1 VRRQRLAAPLVLLAL
16 ASAVSSDEPRRLMRS
31 ADLARLPQPPADQVI
46 AYGKAP
52 QQHAELRL
60 PKGDGPH
67 PVVIVIHGGCWQT
80 PWAADHVRA
89 LAAAL
94 TAEGYATWSLE
105 YRRLGDPGGG
115 WPGTLED
122 VGRGA
127 DALRGIATARRLDLS
142 RVAALGHSAGGQLAL
157 WLAARRR
164 LPEKSALH
172 TPDPLPIAG
181 VVSLAGITDL
191 QAGAAGQVCGDAI
204 PSLLGGAPEA
214 RADRVAQASPI
225 ALLPLGVPQRLVCG
239 ALDTLVPN
247 ELSRRYL
254 EEAERSGD
262 PVTLEVVQDA
272 GHFEL
277 VDPHGSSW
285 RTVREAVDTVFST
298 PKSLRGR

>member
-1 VRRQRLAAPLVLLAL
+1 MALLVAFALAA
-16 ASAVSSDEPRRLMRS
+16 AVSPEPPRRLLRA
-31 ADLARLPQPPADQVI
+31 ADLARLPQPPADRVI
-46 AYGKAP
+46 AYGDAP
-52 QQHAELRL
+52 QQYAELRL
-60 PKGDGPH
+60 PKGRGPH
-67 PVVIVIHGGCWQT
+67 AVVIVIHGGCWQT

-127 DALRGIATARRLDLS
+127 DALRDAAAAHGLDLS

-164 LPEKSALH
+164 LPRDSALY
-172 TPDPLPIAG
+172 TVQPLPVAG

-191 QAGAAGQVCGDAI
+191 RAGAAGRVCGDAI
-204 PSLLGGAPEA
+204 PALLGGSPDE
-214 RADRVAQASPI
+214 RADRVALVSPL

-239 ALDTLVPN
+239 ALDSLVPN
-247 ELSRRYL
+247 ELSRRYQ
-254 EEAERSGD
+254 AAAARAGD
-262 PVTLEVVQDA
+262 PIGLEVVEDA

-277 VDPHGSSW
+277 VDPGEPAW
-285 RTVREAVDTVFST
+285 RTVLAAVNTVLAGPVRDPS
-298 PKSLRGR
+298 

>member
-1 VRRQRLAAPLVLLAL
+1 MRRHRQAAPFVLLAL
-16 ASAVSSDEPRRLMRS
+16 AAAVSSDEPHRPMRS
-31 ADLARLPQPPADQVI
+31 ADLARLPQPPADRVV
-46 AYGKAP
+46 AYGAAP

-127 DALRGIATARRLDLS
+127 DALRTVAAAHHLDLS

-164 LPEKSALH
+164 LPKGSALFIA
-172 TPDPLPIAG
+172 DPLPIAG

-191 QAGAAGQVCGDAI
+191 RAGAAGQVCGDAI
-204 PSLLGGAPEA
+204 PSLLGGAPDA
-214 RADRVAQASPI
+214 RAERVAESSPI

-239 ALDTLVPN
+239 ALDALVPN
-247 ELSRRYL
+247 DLSRRYQA
-254 EEAERSGD
+254 EAVRAGD
-262 PVTLEVVQDA
+262 SVGMEVVEDA

-277 VDPHGSSW
+277 VDPTSAAW
-285 RTVREAVDTVFST
+285 QPVLRAVDTMLPRPS
-298 PKSLRGR
+298 PAAGR

>member
-1 VRRQRLAAPLVLLAL
+1 
-16 ASAVSSDEPRRLMRS
+16 MRA
-31 ADLARLPQPPADQVI
+31 ADLARLPQPPADRVI
-46 AYGKAP
+46 AYGDAP
-52 QQHAELRL
+52 QQHVELRL
-60 PKGDGPH
+60 PKGRGPH

-127 DALRGIATARRLDLS
+127 DALRSAAAAHGLDLS

-164 LPEKSALH
+164 LPRDSALY
-172 TPDPLPIAG
+172 TKEPLPVAG

-191 QAGAAGQVCGDAI
+191 RAGAAGRVCGDAI
-204 PSLLGGAPEA
+204 PALLGGSPDE
-214 RADRVAQASPI
+214 RADRVALSSPL

-239 ALDTLVPN
+239 ALDSLVPN
-247 ELSRRYL
+247 ELSRRYQ
-254 EEAERSGD
+254 EAAARAGD
-262 PVTLEVVQDA
+262 PIGLEVVEDA

-277 VDPHGSSW
+277 VDPGGPAW
-285 RTVREAVDTVFST
+285 RTVLEAVDTVLARPVRDPS
-298 PKSLRGR
+298 